1 MKILKRQGYLITKKN
16 IQYKQYPRDQSRYA
30 THLIMTYLEIW
41 EVHTEVVAVV
51 VVVVVVVIVPEEV
64 WATNEVTGGLVVT
77 EVLDVDVVGAA
88 VVAG

>member
-1 MKILKRQGYLITKKN
+1 
-16 IQYKQYPRDQSRYA
+16 
-30 THLIMTYLEIW
+30 MTYLEIW

-64 WATNEVTGGLVVT
+64 WATNEVTGGLVTVVT
-77 EVLDVDVVGAA
+77 EALDVDVVGAA

>member
-41 EVHTEVVAVV
+41 EVHTDVVA
-51 VVVVVVVIVPEEV
+51 VVVVVIVPEEV
-64 WATNEVTGGLVVT
+64 WATNEVTGGLVTVVT
-77 EVLDVDVVGAA
+77 EALDVDVVGAA